1 VYRLYVRDVQSCVSH
16 LSLHSIQNSSRSI
29 YTTSAIRGNPL
40 TEEFGSHLETCPA
53 TGGIPNWPDVQ
64 DQQIPSSLQVSQN
77 LNQGQSGVSS
87 GASLGIELD
96 WWRIWMGIL
105 GLAVVRLTMIAM
117 VEDPVDI
124 CFT

>member
-1 VYRLYVRDVQSCVSH
+1 VK
-16 LSLHSIQNSSRSI
+16 
-29 YTTSAIRGNPL
+29 
-40 TEEFGSHLETCPA
+40 
-53 TGGIPNWPDVQ
+53 

-105 GLAVVRLTMIAM
+105 GLAVVRLTMTAM
-117 VEDPVDI
+117 VEDPVDL